1 MRELSSLTLI
11 PPHHFLIHTKQVQ
24 RVSVPRQ
31 GSRTVT
37 NRESHFNPIIGTTK
51 DSLSVPLS
59 RDGQINVCRRTRV
72 PFPWSGND
80 RGQDG
85 RAKQC
90 LGNVPQWS
98 MVQSGQYSDHWS
110 FRPLTTTDLL
120 ALYTPAVCGRESCQI
135 TANCPL

>member
-1 MRELSSLTLI
+1 MLRTCVQHTAVFQGPSATHDLLDGFSVFLMRL

-98 MVQSGQYSDHWS
+98 MVQSGQ
-110 FRPLTTTDLL
+110 
-120 ALYTPAVCGRESCQI
+120 
-135 TANCPL
+135 